1 MYLKRYTVAS
11 LLLIGLVG
19 WFIYVSTGGEQVSL
33 SFMGINTPAIYIA
46 VIVAIAMALLYIA
59 SLFHMGFYTLLGNF
73 RLKKY
78 EKDYGVLI
86 NAIYEAILA
95 KPHRSHQFKT
105 DRYKL
110 LGKLVDNSTINPDAS
125 ALLGIE
131 NEPLRNLMEIIY
143 KVNKGEPVNLKK
155 LNLPHDNPLM
165 VQNAKNRYKA
175 GEISAEEILINN
187 KNYIQ
192 EFLVEVFQDFIETA
206 PSDKIM
212 KYYKDYITKSSF
224 FKILNRIGNGEND
237 LKFSV
242 SEITQLVES
251 VELSKKEYI
260 EVAKAVAKGMM
271 PEDRLELF
279 KVLSEKDEE
288 AMDAYLFTAFD
299 LEMIDLADEILEASS
314 PEEYQNFR
322 AYKTLKECNHNYKIE
337 LFV

>member
-19 WFIYVSTGGEQVSL
+19 WFIYVSTGAAETSL

-46 VIVAIAMALLYIA
+46 AIVAAGMGVLYVA
-59 SLFHMGFYTLLGNF
+59 SLLHMAFYTMLGSF

-78 EKDYGVLI
+78 EKDYAVFV
-86 NAIYEAILA
+86 NALYDAILA
-95 KPHRSHQFKT
+95 KPHREHKFKT
-105 DRYKL
+105 QRYKL
-110 LGKLVDNSTINPDAS
+110 LGKLIDNSTISPDAS
-125 ALLGIE
+125 SLLGIE
-131 NEPLRNLMEIIY
+131 NEPLRSLMEIIY
-143 KVNKGEPVNLKK
+143 KVNKGESVNLKK
-155 LNLPHDNPLM
+155 LNLPYDNPLM

-187 KNYIQ
+187 KNY
-192 EFLVEVFQDFIETA
+192 VQDFLISVFEDFIQTA
-206 PSDKIM
+206 PSEKIM
-212 KYYKDYITKSSF
+212 KYYQDYMTKEAF
-224 FKILNRIGNGEND
+224 FSILKRMDNGD
-237 LKFSV
+237 KTLKFSV
-242 SEITQLVES
+242 EELTKLLDTMK
-251 VELSKKEYI
+251 LSKKEYL
-260 EVAKAVAKGMM
+260 EVAKMIAKGMM

-279 KVLSEKDEE
+279 KILSEKDEE